1 MVDASWDNSGLPPQQ
16 KGLGTGLKVLMG
28 CGIAALLALVTCAV
42 GGAVLRNLIKKDP
55 KAFEK
60 RVEGFAQGLI
70 QKDWERFRTLLDQL
84 QTDDGARAVY
94 RANPDLHQA
103 HATEDQFL
111 QAARTWRP
119 RLGSLPAQAPVG
131 KHRLDQDQNLDQPEK
146 GATGGDAAASAKDLS
161 VNVRKVFGTTVIQC
175 RFPARALV
183 SVTFD
188 GDRVRR
194 IEVE

>member
-16 KGLGTGLKVLMG
+16 KGLGTGMKVLMG
-28 CGIAALLALVTCAV
+28 CGIAVLLALVTCAV

-94 RANPDLHQA
+94 RANPGLHQA
-103 HATEDQFL
+103 HPTEDQFL

-131 KHRLDQDQNLDQPEK
+131 KHRHRDQDQPEK
-146 GATGGDAAASAKDLS
+146 GATGEDAPASAKDPS
-161 VNVRKVFGTTVIQC
+161 VNINKVFGTTVIQC
-175 RFPARALV
+175 RFRAGALV

-188 GDRVRR
+188 GERVGR